1 MKIILTQDV
10 QGLGF
15 KDDVLTVKD
24 GYARNYLL
32 PQRYAILATDGA
44 IKALEEELKQRA
56 HKIAKVKA
64 DAEEAAK
71 QFEGITLQIEAK
83 VSDGQNIYGSVGAQQ
98 IVAALA
104 EKGIELDAKKV
115 TSKGVKVLG
124 QHVATIQLHKEVL
137 VELPFEVVP
146 DEESKK
152 EFEAIAAQKK
162 ADKEKEAAKAAEAEA
177 ATEEPAEAEEAPAEE
192 A

>member
-162 ADKEKEAAKAAEAEA
+162 ADKEKEAAKAAEA